1 MGLLD
6 GRKALVFGV
15 ANDHSIAWGIA
26 KAFHDQGAVVGF
38 SSVESLIERRVRPLA
53 ESIGSPFVE
62 PCDVQ
67 SDDEIRARLGQWH
80 EQHGEIDVLVHAI
93 AYAKRED
100 LDGSFVDTSRD
111 GFALALDVSAYS
123 LVALAREARPYLHR
137 GSSIITLS
145 YYGAEKV
152 VTHYN
157 VMGVA
162 KAALEASVRYLAA
175 DLGPEGI
182 RVNAISAGPIRTLS
196 AGGIAGFRKLYG
208 PFDQIAP
215 LRAHITIEDCR
226 QHRDLPRVR
235 PGSARHRRGHLRRRR
250 VQHPGRPLARLSR
263 RWSSSWSGSAA
274 SPARSR
280 GGSSTC
286 GSASAPRPRSRSAR
300 SSSTSRA
307 VPPGPAVRLGDRA
320 RRAAGGRSGRPLMI
334 GFLGAYTTFSTCML
348 ESWRLVED
356 GAWALA
362 AVNLVGSVALG
373 LVAVVAGLAVGR
385 RCPDDAGGDRTDDDR
400 RRGAAGPDLH
410 RRVRHVEGRPLYDV
424 IVRLLRE
431 RGIRGASVFRGIEG
445 FGRSSRV
452 HTTRILA
459 LSEDLPILSRRSTRS
474 PASGRCSPSSSR

>member
-26 KAFHDQGAVVGF
+26 RAFAAEGAVVGF

-62 PCDVQ
+62 ACDVT
-67 SDDEIRARLGQWH
+67 SDDDIRAVMAKWH
-80 EQHGEIDVLVHAI
+80 EQQGDIDILVHAI

-111 GFALALDVSAYS
+111 GFAVAMDVSAFS

-175 DLGPEGI
+175 DLGPDGI

-208 PFDQIAP
+208 PFDEIAP
-215 LRAHITIEDCR
+215 LRAHISIEDVGNTA
-226 QHRDLPRVR
+226 LYL
-235 PGSARHRRGHLRRRR
+235 GSG
-250 VQHPGRPLARLSR
+250 LS
-263 RWSSSWSGSAA
+263 SAVTGEVVYVD
-274 SPARSR
+274 
-280 GGSSTC
+280 GGFNIL
-286 GSASAPRPRSRSAR
+286 G
-300 SSSTSRA
+300 
-307 VPPGPAVRLGDRA
+307 VPTIA
-320 RRAAGGRSGRPLMI
+320 
-334 GFLGAYTTFSTCML
+334 
-348 ESWRLVED
+348 
-356 GAWALA
+356 
-362 AVNLVGSVALG
+362 
-373 LVAVVAGLAVGR
+373 
-385 RCPDDAGGDRTDDDR
+385 
-400 RRGAAGPDLH
+400 
-410 RRVRHVEGRPLYDV
+410 
-424 IVRLLRE
+424 
-431 RGIRGASVFRGIEG
+431 
-445 FGRSSRV
+445 
-452 HTTRILA
+452 
-459 LSEDLPILSRRSTRS
+459 
-474 PASGRCSPSSSR
+474 